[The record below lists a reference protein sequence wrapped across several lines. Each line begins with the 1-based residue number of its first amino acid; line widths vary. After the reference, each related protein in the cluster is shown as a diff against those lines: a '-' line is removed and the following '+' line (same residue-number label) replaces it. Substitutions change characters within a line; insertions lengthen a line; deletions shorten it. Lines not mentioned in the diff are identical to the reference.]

1 MHTYW
6 IVVASAGR
14 ASVYRKAQG
23 LAGLEPVHQLDN
35 PAGRAHV
42 GDIMEDQ
49 RGRIEKHGSGVM
61 SAMDPAH
68 GPHEQIIKE
77 FAREIC
83 RLLDMGANRHSYD
96 ELVLFAPA
104 HFLGLLRAGLSSAT
118 KKLPLSC
125 LAKDLTQLALTDLEN
140 RLGDLLHF
148 HAIGSA
154 SVND

>member
-6 IVVASAGR
+6 IVVANAGR

-35 PAGRAHV
+35 PGGRAHV
-42 GDIMEDQ
+42 GEITEDQ

-61 SAMDPAH
+61 SAMDQAH
-68 GPHEQIIKE
+68 DPHQQIVKD
-77 FAREIC
+77 FAHEIC
-83 RLLDMGANRHSYD
+83 RLLDMATNRHSYD

-104 HFLGLLRAGLSSAT
+104 HFLGLLRAGLSAAT
-118 KKLPLSC
+118 KKLPISC

-140 RLGDLLHF
+140 RLSDMLHF
-148 HAIGSA
+148 HPVGSA